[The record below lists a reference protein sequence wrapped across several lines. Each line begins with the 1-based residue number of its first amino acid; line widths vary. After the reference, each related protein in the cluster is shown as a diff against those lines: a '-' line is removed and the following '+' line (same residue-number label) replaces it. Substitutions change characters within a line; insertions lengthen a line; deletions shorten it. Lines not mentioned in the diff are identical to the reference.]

1 MAARLVIA
9 ESAYALLEN
18 HDGARAE
25 LASLPRGA
33 SALLDP
39 TRPIGERQWEPAI
52 EIAED
57 WLMPHAARLRGEDF
71 EVEDATGRLTSGLQ
85 EAQPALA
92 AAANSAASCHPSA
105 PPGQVDSPG
114 RAASASTRHD
124 TTCARCR
131 FGATV
136 APSIGEWS
144 ARAGIEMLDLVGHP
158 VRAPFIPR
166 TIEEHK
172 CRSGKRLSASPWARP

>member
-39 TRPIGERQWEPAI
+39 TRPIGERQWEAAI

-92 AAANSAASCHPSA
+92 AATNSAASCHPSA
-105 PPGQVDSPG
+105 PPGRSTS
-114 RAASASTRHD
+114 RAGGKRIDATRHD
-124 TTCARCR
+124 VREVSFRCHCR
-131 FGATV
+131 
-136 APSIGEWS
+136 P
-144 ARAGIEMLDLVGHP
+144 LDWGMERKGRH
-158 VRAPFIPR
+158 
-166 TIEEHK
+166 
-172 CRSGKRLSASPWARP
+172 